1 METVLSFLA
10 IIISIGTVIFEYIK
24 ELKFNRTNLEAIY
37 YTDIY
42 KEHLVYDIPNARKYI
57 KIDRNNQLIGTDK
70 LINELQKLRQD
81 SLYFQYSNIK
91 FYEELCEATQTLE
104 DFLVKNTH
112 EIYEGEEQTKIY
124 NYIQNGINEVYRVIS
139 SGYLGKYN
147 RKSLKITIE

>member
-1 METVLSFLA
+1 METVLSFFA
-10 IIISIGTVIFEYIK
+10 IIISIGTVIFEYIR

-42 KEHLVYDIPNARKYI
+42 KEHLVYGIPNARKYI
-57 KIDRNNQLIGTDK
+57 KIDINNQLIGTDK

-91 FYEELCEATQTLE
+91 FYEELCKATQTLE
-104 DFLVKNTH
+104 DFLVENTSKF
-112 EIYEGEEQTKIY
+112 YEGEEQTKIY
-124 NYIQNGINEVYRVIS
+124 NYIQNGLNEVYRVIS

-147 RKSLKITIE
+147 KKSLKITIE